1 MKRQYT
7 AGVKTSVTLAAASG
21 NGQRLKSIAPERG
34 QRELWLSPTIQAM
47 IGEQGGILYDRR
59 EY

>member
-21 NGQRLKSIAPERG
+21 NSPRLTSIAPERG
-34 QRELWLSPTIQAM
+34 QRELWLSSTLQAV
-47 IGEQGGILYDRR
+47 IGEQGGILYD
-59 EY
+59 